1 MLVGIP
7 AVKIS
12 LHLCISVISRLSKKN
27 AIVGCFTAGEQE
39 VNKLR
44 SATSAVPMAM
54 GCLRA
59 NLKNIAWASM
69 VVM

>member
-1 MLVGIP
+1 MLVGAP

-12 LHLCISVISRLSKKN
+12 LHLCISVISRLSKKK
-27 AIVGCFTAGEQE
+27 AAGEPE
-39 VNKLR
+39 VNNLR

>member
-1 MLVGIP
+1 MLVGVP
-7 AVKIS
+7 VVKIS
-12 LHLCISVISRLSKKN
+12 LHLCISVISKKN
-27 AIVGCFTAGEQE
+27 TIMGCFTAGEPE
-39 VNKLR
+39 VNNLR